1 MTPDQE
7 ALGAQGLP
15 PGMTPDE
22 MALGMPPDMG
32 GMPPE
37 EMMMPPQEGLP
48 QDDLMA
54 QLQSLPPEILQ
65 MLLAQIEQA
74 PPM

>member
-1 MTPDQE
+1 MGGMPPE
-7 ALGAQGLP
+7 MGGLP
-15 PGMTPDE
+15 PDMGQMPPD
-22 MALGMPPDMG
+22 MGQMPPDMG

-48 QDDLMA
+48 EDDLMA